1 MYVIIVGAGQ
11 LGYSLTKF
19 LIGEGHEVL
28 LVEKSPSRYAQLSE
42 ELGESILLGDGSEL
56 STLMDMGTNRADVL
70 VAVTGKDQDNLIICQ
85 MAKILYLIPKTISKV
100 NDPKNE
106 ELFQN
111 LGVDATVSST
121 KIIASLIE
129 EKIDAG
135 MSIPLLHFKGGNV
148 EIFKTELSSDSPLV
162 DQKISELELPDDCNI
177 TAALRGDEVIIP
189 RGHTVLK
196 EGDTLIILIGKQG
209 KESFKKMFL

>member
-1 MYVIIVGAGQ
+1 MYVIIVGGGQ

-19 LIGEGHEVL
+19 LIKEGHEVL
-28 LVEKSPSRYAQLSE
+28 LVEKNPSRYAQLSE

-70 VAVTGKDQDNLIICQ
+70 VAVTGKDQDNLVICQ
-85 MAKILYLIPKTISKV
+85 MAKILYLIPKTIAKV

-106 ELFQN
+106 ELFQS
-111 LGVDATVSST
+111 LGVDATVSGT

-135 MSIPLLHFKGGNV
+135 MSIPLLDFKGGNV

-162 DQKISELELPDDCNI
+162 DKKISKLKLPDDCNI
-177 TAALRGDEVIIP
+177 IAALRGDEVIIP
-189 RGHTVLK
+189 RGDTILK
-196 EGDTLIILIGKQG
+196 EGDALIILIGKAG
-209 KESFKKMFL
+209 KESFKKIFL